1 MNNFQKLPERAMEL
15 ATRVGDG
22 IKDRVPD
29 RAIQWVET
37 GAALGVVKTG
47 ARVATRVVRR
57 NPVIFA
63 AAVAGAGLLWYA
75 ARRRAR
81 KGALLGLDSASD
93 PAPLE
98 GRSTRVHA
106 KRESASAARSRSRRG
121 DGDEASTVSTH

>member
-37 GAALGVVKTG
+37 GAALGAVKTG
-47 ARVATRVVRR
+47 TRVATRVVRR

-63 AAVAGAGLLWYA
+63 AAIAGAGLLWYA
-75 ARRRAR
+75 ARQRAR
-81 KGALLGLDSASD
+81 KAANLGLDSSSD
-93 PAPLE
+93 NAPLE
-98 GRSTRVHA
+98 GRSTRVRA
-106 KRESASAARSRSRRG
+106 RRESASAARNRSTRS
-121 DGDEASTVSTH
+121 DGDDASAASTH